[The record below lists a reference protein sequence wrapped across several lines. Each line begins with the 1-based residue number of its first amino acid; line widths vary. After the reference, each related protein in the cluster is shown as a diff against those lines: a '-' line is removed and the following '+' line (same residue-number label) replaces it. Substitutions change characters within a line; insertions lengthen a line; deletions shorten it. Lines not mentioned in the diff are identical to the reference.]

1 MKKFYQ
7 NLYIDFYKLD
17 GIFKIYVSLC
27 SLLYLAKQKLANSN
41 RLCNEIMLTAS
52 ACAMYDLTY

>member
-7 NLYIDFYKLD
+7 NLFIDFYKLD
-17 GIFKIYVSLC
+17 GIFKNYVELC
-27 SLLYLAKQKLANSN
+27 SLKSYLAKQKLANSN

-52 ACAMYDLTY
+52 ACAMT

>member
-7 NLYIDFYKLD
+7 NFFIDFYKLD
-17 GIFKIYVSLC
+17 GIFKIYVGLYS
-27 SLLYLAKQKLANSN
+27 SKSYLAKQKLASSN

-52 ACAMYDLTY
+52 ACAVT